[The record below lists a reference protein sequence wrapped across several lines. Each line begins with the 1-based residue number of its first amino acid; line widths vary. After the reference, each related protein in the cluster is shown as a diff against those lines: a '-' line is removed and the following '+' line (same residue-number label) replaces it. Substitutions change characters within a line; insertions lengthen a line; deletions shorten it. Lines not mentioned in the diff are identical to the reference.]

1 MGTWHFGQRPGVH
14 KVHGYTGIQSPGAGA
29 RADHR
34 RGCRCCWEL
43 VDAGTWAN
51 SVVWLKPGGAYTA
64 IRDDKVYTIKPDRD
78 EGLWELQI
86 VTVVMPEHLA
96 ALRSLK
102 KKEELVS
109 ALELLDGPDTTATTI
124 EACPAAHCCHLN
136 ESAAHPGLWV
146 LHNVARSSSTVDTSL
161 CACLWEGSV

>member
-1 MGTWHFGQRPGVH
+1 MEARTSGTTHSLGRSLGVH
-14 KVHGYTGIQSPGAGA
+14 KLHGYTRGQSPGAGV
-29 RADHR
+29 RADRRHR
-34 RGCRCCWEL
+34 CRCCWEL

-109 ALELLDGPDTTATTI
+109 SLELLDNPDTTATSI
-124 EACPAAHCCHLN
+124 EARPAFHCCYPN
-136 ESAAHPGLWV
+136 EGARHPG
-146 LHNVARSSSTVDTSL
+146 R
-161 CACLWEGSV
+161 